1 MAGKG
6 YNMATKKK
14 SDITFEGAMARLD
27 EITAALD
34 GKQITLEQ
42 SLKLYAESMELIAYC
57 KSCLEETE
65 RKISVI
71 GQEGILETIKSE
83 DK

>member
-1 MAGKG
+1 
-6 YNMATKKK
+6 MATKKK
-14 SDITFEGAMARLD
+14 NDITFEGAMSRLD
-27 EITAALD
+27 EITAALE

-65 RKISVI
+65 MKITVI
-71 GQEGILETIKSE
+71 GENNGVE
-83 DK
+83 